1 MKELKAE
8 IGKQLKKLR
17 KQAGVSQNRLSEL
30 ADLSVESISR
40 LERGVQL
47 PGIETFHRLAQ
58 ALGVPFS
65 EFFQISLDKKES
77 DLDILTQ
84 RFRALMRD
92 RDTAEGEMALDVM
105 ARVFEEY
112 SGGGKKRVR
121 RKKQTK

>member
-92 RDTAEGEMALDVM
+92 RTATEGEMVLDVM

-112 SGGGKKRVR
+112 PDGVKKT
-121 RKKQTK
+121 KK